1 VTFVTEIDNIAE
13 HIEMFESNWLDHRKR
28 MDKSWISS
36 TNLVDGGMW
45 EDQDEDGETKKTLS
59 F

>member
-1 VTFVTEIDNIAE
+1 MDNIAE
-13 HIEMFESNWLDHRKR
+13 HKKMFESNWLYHLKR
-28 MDKSWISS
+28 MDKSWLSS

-45 EDQDEDGETKKTLS
+45 EDQDVDGETKKTLS